1 MEQCTNDLSA
11 LTDSEAVTLCGLL
24 RARIL
29 DVVSRTG
36 GHLASSLGAVELI
49 VAIHRVFDTGRDRLV
64 FDVGHQCYA
73 HKILTG
79 RNAAM
84 ETLRSFGGLAG
95 YPKPTE
101 SETDAF
107 IAGHA
112 SNSVSVALGMA
123 RARTLQKKD
132 YSVLALIGDGALTG
146 GLAYEGLSDAG
157 DSKEPLIVIL
167 NDNGMSI
174 TKSVGGV
181 ADHLARQR
189 LKPQYLRFKRGYR
202 KVMGATAL
210 GRGIYKVTHKVKT
223 AVKETLLPCS
233 LFEDMGFTYL
243 GPVDGHDV
251 KRLTRLLKYA
261 RDLKGPVLL
270 HVRTVKGK
278 GYTPAERN
286 PDQFH
291 GVGRFCVETGEV
303 LKGGG
308 TNFSAVFGQALCKM
322 AEEDPRLCAITAAMQ
337 GGTGLNGFANRFP
350 DRFFDVGIAE
360 GHAVAMSAGMA
371 KQGMLPVFA
380 VYSTFLQ
387 RSYDMLIHDVAL
399 QGLHVVFAID
409 RAGLVGEDGETHHG
423 LFDPAFLDTVPGM
436 TVLCPSSYA
445 ELEAMLRHAVYE
457 VKGPVAVRYPR
468 GSQEDY
474 QADSGQ
480 VKTAVLRTGKDITLT
495 GYGIT
500 INALLDCAQRLEADG
515 IQAEVLKLNTIT
527 PLDTAPV
534 AASAA
539 ETGRLLVAEEAAQNC
554 CVGQRLAA
562 GLLER
567 GVAAKVAMV
576 NTGPGFVTH
585 GPVAKL
591 RALCGLDGESL
602 YHKALEVCGHG
613 NR

>member
-1 MEQCTNDLSA
+1 M
-11 LTDSEAVTLCGLL
+11 
-24 RARIL
+24 
-29 DVVSRTG
+29 VSRTG

-101 SETDAF
+101 SDTDAF

-123 RARTLQKKD
+123 RVRTLQNKD

-223 AVKETLLPCS
+223 AIKETLLPCS

-303 LKGGG
+303 LKGSG
-308 TNFSAVFGQALCKM
+308 TNFSAVFGQTLCKM

-337 GGTGLNGFANRFP
+337 GGTGLNTFAARFP

-371 KQGMLPVFA
+371 KQGMIPVFA
-380 VYSTFLQ
+380 VYSSFLQ
-387 RSYDMLIHDVAL
+387 RAYDMLIHDVAL

-423 LFDPAFLDTVPGM
+423 VFDPAFLDTVPGM

-445 ELEAMLRHAVYE
+445 ELESMLRYAIYE

-468 GSQEDY
+468 GGQGDYQED
-474 QADSGQ
+474 SGL
-480 VKTAVLRTGKDITLT
+480 VSTAVLRAGKDITLT

-500 INALLDCAQRLEADG
+500 VNALLDCARRLEADG
-515 IQAEVLKLNTIT
+515 IQAQVLKLNTIT
-527 PLDTAPV
+527 PLDGAPV

-539 ETGRLLVAEEAAQNC
+539 ETGRLLVAEEAAPGN

-562 GLLER
+562 KLLER

-585 GPVAKL
+585 GPVSQL
-591 RALCGLDGESL
+591 RTLCGLDGASL
-602 YHKALEVCGHG
+602 YKTALEVCGHG
-613 NR
+613 NC

>member
-1 MEQCTNDLSA
+1 M
-11 LTDSEAVTLCGLL
+11 L

-29 DVVSRTG
+29 DVVSHTG

-79 RNAAM
+79 RNDAM
-84 ETLRSFGGLAG
+84 ETLRSLGGLAG
-95 YPKPTE
+95 FPKPNE
-101 SETDAF
+101 SDTDAF

-202 KVMGATAL
+202 KVMGATAV
-210 GRGIYKVTHKVKT
+210 GRKIYRVTHKVKT
-223 AVKETLLPCS
+223 AIKETLLPCS

-278 GYTPAERN
+278 GYTPAERS

-303 LKGGG
+303 VSGGG
-308 TNFSAVFGQALCKM
+308 TNFSAVFGQAMCRM
-322 AEEDPRLCAITAAMQ
+322 AEEEPRLCAITAAMQ
-337 GGTGLNGFANRFP
+337 GGTGLNRFADQFP

-360 GHAVAMSAGMA
+360 GHAVAMAAGMA
-371 KQGMLPVFA
+371 KQGMIPVFA

-387 RSYDMLIHDVAL
+387 RAYDQLIHDVAL
-399 QGLHVVFAID
+399 QGLHVVFAVD

-423 LFDPAFLDTVPGM
+423 VFDAAFLDTVPGM

-445 ELEAMLRHAVYE
+445 ELEAMLRYAVHE
-457 VKGPVAVRYPR
+457 VKGPVAVRYAR
-468 GSQEDY
+468 GGQGNY
-474 QADSGQ
+474 TTDSGT

-495 GYGIT
+495 GYGVT
-500 INALLDCAQRLEADG
+500 INGLLDCARRLEADG
-515 IQAEVLKLNTIT
+515 IQAQVINLLTIP
-527 PLDTAPV
+527 PLDPAPV
-534 AASAA
+534 AASVA
-539 ETGRLLVAEEAAQNC
+539 ETGRLLAAEEAAPGN
-554 CVGQRLAA
+554 CVGSRLAA
-562 GLLER
+562 ALAER
-567 GVAAKVAMV
+567 GIAARIALA

-585 GPVAKL
+585 GAVAQL

-613 NR
+613 DR